1 MQPAHGDPAGA
12 KGRGPAGSATP
23 GGEAPSSRPVSAL
36 PSVQARALAFAAII
50 IAGIC
55 GALIGWSF
63 VDLQCHG
70 NCTVPNG
77 TGSVV
82 GAIIAAVG
90 VAVVAV
96 LVLRAMGEWKTIKE
110 ERALAEATQAAIAAS
125 SRIDR
130 GEEGPPPPEGRTGEP
145 SEGRTGEPPEGRTG
159 EPPEEGPGPDGS

>member
-1 MQPAHGDPAGA
+1 
-12 KGRGPAGSATP
+12 
-23 GGEAPSSRPVSAL
+23 V
-36 PSVQARALAFAAII
+36 
-50 IAGIC
+50 AGIC

-70 NCTVPNG
+70 NCTVPDG

-110 ERALAEATQAAIAAS
+110 ERALAEAAEAAIAATS
-125 SRIDR
+125 HADTGR
-130 GEEGPPPPEGRTGEP
+130 EGTLPRQGP
-145 SEGRTGEPPEGRTG
+145 G
-159 EPPEEGPGPDGS
+159 EPPEEGSGPGNSESGGS

>member
-1 MQPAHGDPAGA
+1 MQPAHGDPAGG
-12 KGRGPAGSATP
+12 KGRGPAGPASP
-23 GGEAPSSRPVSAL
+23 GGNAPSGRPLSAL

-50 IAGIC
+50 VAGIC

-125 SRIDR
+125 SRIDG
-130 GEEGPPPPEGRTGEP
+130 GEEGALPPGRP
-145 SEGRTGEPPEGRTG
+145 TG
-159 EPPEEGPGPDGS
+159 EPPEEGPGPSGS

>member
-1 MQPAHGDPAGA
+1 
-12 KGRGPAGSATP
+12 
-23 GGEAPSSRPVSAL
+23 L

-70 NCTVPNG
+70 SCTVPDG
-77 TGSVV
+77 AGSVV

-110 ERALAEATQAAIAAS
+110 ERALAEATEAALAAN
-125 SRIDR
+125 SRVDTG
-130 GEEGPPPPEGRTGEP
+130 GEGALPPDGRQGDH
-145 SEGRTGEPPEGRTG
+145 R
-159 EPPEEGPGPDGS
+159 EERSGPGDGDDRQPGTG

>member
-12 KGRGPAGSATP
+12 KGRGPAGSGGP
-23 GGEAPSSRPVSAL
+23 GGKTPSSRPVSAL

-50 IAGIC
+50 VAGIC

-96 LVLRAMGEWKTIKE
+96 LVLRAMGEWQTIKE
-110 ERALAEATQAAIAAS
+110 ERALAEATQAAMAAG
-125 SRIDR
+125 SRIDK
-130 GEEGPPPPEGRTGEP
+130 GEEDARPPERP
-145 SEGRTGEPPEGRTG
+145 AV
-159 EPPEEGPGPDGS
+159 EPPEEGPGPNGS

>member
-1 MQPAHGDPAGA
+1 M
-12 KGRGPAGSATP
+12 
-23 GGEAPSSRPVSAL
+23 
-36 PSVQARALAFAAII
+36 QARALAFAAII

-125 SRIDR
+125 SRRDT
-130 GEEGPPPPEGRTGEP
+130 GEEGALPPEGRA
-145 SEGRTGEPPEGRTG
+145 G
-159 EPPEEGPGPDGS
+159 EPPEEGSGPEWH

>member
-36 PSVQARALAFAAII
+36 PSVQARALAAII

-145 SEGRTGEPPEGRTG
+145 QEGRTGEPSEGRTG

>member
-1 MQPAHGDPAGA
+1 
-12 KGRGPAGSATP
+12 
-23 GGEAPSSRPVSAL
+23 
-36 PSVQARALAFAAII
+36 
-50 IAGIC
+50 
-55 GALIGWSF
+55 
-63 VDLQCHG
+63 
-70 NCTVPNG
+70 
-77 TGSVV
+77 V

-145 SEGRTGEPPEGRTG
+145 QEGRTGEPSEGRTG

>member
-1 MQPAHGDPAGA
+1 MQPAHGDPVGG
-12 KGRGPAGSATP
+12 KGRGPAGPASP
-23 GGEAPSSRPVSAL
+23 GGNAPSGRPLSAL

-50 IAGIC
+50 VAGIC

-70 NCTVPNG
+70 DCTVPDG

-110 ERALAEATQAAIAAS
+110 ERALAEAAEAAEAAIAAS
-125 SRIDR
+125 SRTDT
-130 GEEGPPPPEGRTGEP
+130 GEERTLPPHGP
-145 SEGRTGEPPEGRTG
+145 G
-159 EPPEEGPGPDGS
+159 EPPEEGSDPGNGESGGS

>member
-1 MQPAHGDPAGA
+1 MQPAHGDPTGG
-12 KGRGPAGSATP
+12 KGPGPAGSGSP
-23 GGEAPSSRPVSAL
+23 VGEPPSGRPLSAL

-70 NCTVPNG
+70 DCTVPNG
-77 TGSVV
+77 AGSVV
-82 GAIIAAVG
+82 GAIIAAAG

-110 ERALAEATQAAIAAS
+110 DRALAEAAQAAIAAT
-125 SRIDR
+125 SRIDTGGEGALPPDGVR
-130 GEEGPPPPEGRTGEP
+130 GEH
-145 SEGRTGEPPEGRTG
+145 
-159 EPPEEGPGPDGS
+159 PEESSGPGDGDDHQPGTG